1 MIKRRTGLQ
10 EHLTH
15 NLVTRTVHSSQQNRK
30 RTARELERSD
40 AITVVLCGTGS
51 PMPSKRTQSCTA
63 VFVGGQFLVFDVG
76 DGAARSMEALNLP
89 VAHIQ
94 GMFLTHFHSD
104 HFADLGEAIDRSWVN
119 GRHEPL
125 SIYGPQGITEIVN
138 GFLAAYQKEYG
149 YRTAH
154 HGPEIMPPQYAG
166 AIPYE
171 FEAPVDDDPVEVY
184 NHNGVIVKAFKVN
197 HPPVIPAVGYRI
209 EYAGKLV
216 VITGDTTATDTLITN
231 SRNADLLVS
240 EVMNMDIIRQI
251 EVASRRGGFDHNAH
265 IMHDIREYHMDVS
278 DVGNIAQQAQVK
290 RLALTHLI
298 PPLDNDV
305 QVNRFFKQPIQKLY
319 HGEIFVGK
327 DGMRIVISLT

>member
-1 MIKRRTGLQ
+1 MTQRRSRLR
-10 EHLTH
+10 ERLTR
-15 NLVTRTVHSSQQNRK
+15 NMVARNVQSGQQARK
-30 RTARELERSD
+30 RTATQLENTD

-51 PMPSKRTQSCTA
+51 PIPSKRTQSCTA

-76 DGAARSMEALNLP
+76 DGAARSMEAFNLP
-89 VAHIQ
+89 IAHMQAI
-94 GMFLTHFHSD
+94 FLTHFHSD

-119 GRHEPL
+119 GRREPL
-125 SIYGPQGITEIVN
+125 SIYGPQGATDIVT
-138 GFLAAYQKEYG
+138 GFLAAYQKEYA

-166 AIPYE
+166 ATPHE
-171 FEAPVDDDPVEVY
+171 FEAPVGNDPVEVY
-184 NHNGVIVKAFKVN
+184 SQHGVVVKAFKVN
-197 HPPVIPAVGYRI
+197 HPPVVPAVGYRI

-216 VITGDTTATDTLITN
+216 VITGDTTATDTLMTN

-240 EVMNMDIIRQI
+240 EVMNMDIISQV
-251 EVASRRGGFDHNAH
+251 EAASRDGGFNSNAH
-265 IMHDIREYHMDVS
+265 IMHDIREYHMDVG
-278 DVGNIAQQAQVK
+278 DVGALAQQAQVK

-305 QVNRFFKQPIQKLY
+305 QVNRFFRQPVQKLY

-327 DGMRIVISLT
+327 DGTRIVIPLT